1 MAGLLDLLGAGLEVV
16 NSVLQL
22 GLKIS
27 SIAAGY
33 PTEYRVELG
42 DDWESPLMP
51 ERVTLVS
58 QDGDEEVYIPLSELE
73 AAQRERDAD

>member
-1 MAGLLDLLGAGLEVV
+1 MAGLLDVLGAGLNAVS
-16 NSVLQL
+16 SVLDL
-22 GLKIS
+22 ALKVGS
-27 SIAAGY
+27 SVAGY

-58 QDGDEEVYIPLSELE
+58 QDGDEEVYVPLSELE
-73 AAQRERDAD
+73 AAQRNAEG